1 MSKRGK
7 KRIVDVRYSLPG
19 GVGEMQA
26 AATKTFAIGIP
37 SYGMMIHDFVNSLA
51 SLIWSAA
58 GVLLRG
64 CRIAR
69 SLLPDSRNVLVE
81 WFLDQTDA
89 QWLLQIDD
97 DMKFSVRD
105 VEQLLESADE
115 RARPIISGLIYTA
128 DCNIV
133 WYARHESGNIYQY
146 YPATAGLHRLAR
158 VGTAFL
164 LVHRRVFER
173 MREAAPPGE
182 DWIWFGRDPFPG
194 GRPPAPG
201 YPMQRDSEDFTFC
214 RRAEK
219 LGFSIWGD
227 SRVQPAHMKVQ
238 AIDFG
243 FIQRQWAGE
252 VALRKFG
259 GEQIAKWG
267 EDLLKENY
275 EKVGDN
281 LYYRR
286 DKAEAPKDPGPAEDG
301 AKN

>member
-7 KRIVDVRYSLPG
+7 KRIVDVKYRLPG

-26 AATKTFAIGIP
+26 ASTKTFAIGIP
-37 SYGMMIHDFVNSLA
+37 SYGQMNHEFVGSLA
-51 SLIWSAA
+51 SLVASAA
-58 GVLLRG
+58 GLLLRG
-64 CRIAR
+64 CQITRAM
-69 SLLPDSRNVLVE
+69 LPDARNVVVE

-89 QWLLQIDD
+89 RWLLQIDD

-105 VEQLLESADE
+105 VERLLESADE
-115 RARPIISGLIYTA
+115 HARPIISGLIYTA

-133 WYARHESGNIYQY
+133 WYARHANGLLCRY
-146 YPATAGLHRLAR
+146 YPATAGLHRLAS

-173 MREAAPPGE
+173 MRETAPPGE
-182 DWIWFGRDPFPG
+182 DWIWFGRDPFPPG
-194 GRPPAPG
+194 RRPPG
-201 YPMQRDSEDFTFC
+201 YALQKDSEDFTFC

-238 AIDFG
+238 PIDFS

-259 GEQIAKWG
+259 AQQIAQWG
-267 EDLLKENY
+267 QDLLKEHY
-275 EKVGDN
+275 EKVGDG
-281 LYYRR
+281 LYYE
-286 DKAEAPKDPGPAEDG
+286 KAEAPPGSPGQRRDG
-301 AKN
+301 GES